1 MADRVKTLGELRG
14 MLRRRWRYPAAILP
28 ACLLLAVLIAYWLP
42 PSYRATTTIML
53 EPQSIPKEMVSTTVR
68 GIEDVAIYA
77 QNELELTRRRVMT
90 PDRLIEI
97 VKKVDPYPGIRD
109 ATAGAKA
116 QMLGADTTVERV
128 DPITLK
134 PLDQSAAFSI
144 SYDNPDP
151 KIAATVASAL
161 GDLYLTYNR
170 RTRTEQASAAYDFL
184 QEQSR
189 AVETSMTEIEQR
201 LAKFKADNN
210 GALPEMQSH
219 NITEVDRSQHDIEA
233 LQQQEL
239 VAEEKESQLQL
250 QLNNLSP
257 SLTGAVS
264 DSRTELAK
272 LRAELAEA
280 HQKYTPEH
288 PEVKRLERAVADMS
302 AQNTANMHFSGGTP
316 DNPEYL
322 ALAGQLAA
330 TRHQLAALRA
340 AEMRE
345 RHDLAVYE
353 QHMQMAPNVERQY
366 TQLQREYAAAR
377 DRYEDIQNKMKNAAL
392 ARTMEFEDRGEK
404 FTLLHAPTVPRRPYF
419 PNRIGIILLGLL
431 LGGGVALGAAA
442 LADAS
447 DPTVRGTED
456 LQEIM
461 EATPL
466 GSIPVLLT
474 TRDRRRHR
482 MQWAA
487 AVMAYAVGAVL
498 MGATI
503 LIRQ

>member
-1 MADRVKTLGELRG
+1 MSDRVRTLGEVRG
-14 MLRRRWRYPAAILP
+14 MLRRRWHYPAAILP

-42 PSYRATTTIML
+42 PIYRATTTIML

-90 PDRLIEI
+90 PDRLLEI
-97 VKKVDPYPGIRD
+97 VKRVDPYPRTD
-109 ATAGAKA
+109 ATAEVKA
-116 QMLGADTTVERV
+116 QLLGANTTVERV

-144 SYDNPDP
+144 SYDNPNP
-151 KIAATVASAL
+151 KIAAAVASGL

-184 QEQSR
+184 QGQSR
-189 AVETSMTEIEQR
+189 AVEASMAEIEQR
-201 LAKFKADNN
+201 LAKFKAENS
-210 GALPEMQSH
+210 GALPEMQAH
-219 NITEVDRSQHDIEA
+219 NITEIDRTQHDIEA

-288 PEVKRLERAVADMS
+288 PEVKRLERAVAEMS
-302 AQNTANMHFSGGTP
+302 AQNATNMRPSGGKP

-322 ALAGQLAA
+322 ALADQLAA

-340 AEMRE
+340 AEARE
-345 RHDLAVYE
+345 RHDLSAYE
-353 QHMQMAPNVERQY
+353 SHMQMAPNVERQY
-366 TQLQREYAAAR
+366 TQLQREYSAAR
-377 DRYEDIQNKMKNAAL
+377 ERYEDIQNKMKNAAL

-404 FTLLHAPTVPRRPYF
+404 FSLLHAPTVPRRPYF
-419 PNRIGIILLGLL
+419 PNRIGIVLLGLL
-431 LGGGVALGAAA
+431 LGCGVALGAAA
-442 LADAS
+442 FADAY
-447 DPTVRGTED
+447 DPTVRGSED

-461 EATPL
+461 ETTAL
-466 GSIPVLLT
+466 GSIPMLLT
-474 TRDRRRHR
+474 TQDRHR
-482 MQWAA
+482 YRVRWAA
-487 AVMAYAVGAVL
+487 ALLAYTAGAVL
-498 MGATI
+498 MVATI
-503 LIRQ
+503 YIRS

>member
-1 MADRVKTLGELRG
+1 

-28 ACLLLAVLIAYWLP
+28 ACLLLAVLVAYWLP

-53 EPQSIPKEMVSTTVR
+53 EPQSIPKEMVSTTVH

-90 PDRLIEI
+90 PDRLVEI
-97 VKKVDPYPGIRD
+97 VKKVDPYPRMRG
-109 ATAGAKA
+109 ASLEAKA
-116 QMLGADTTVERV
+116 QLLGAATTVERV

-144 SYDNPDP
+144 SYDNPSP
-151 KIAATVASAL
+151 KIAAAVAGDL

-184 QEQSR
+184 QGQSR
-189 AVETSMTEIEQR
+189 AVEASMAEIEQR

-210 GALPEMQSH
+210 GALPEMQAH
-219 NITEVDRSQHDIEA
+219 NITEIDRTQHDIES

-239 VAEEKESQLQL
+239 VAEQKESQLQL

-288 PEVKRLERAVADMS
+288 PEVKRLEHAVADMS
-302 AQNTANMHFSGGTP
+302 AQNAANMRPGSGAP
-316 DNPEYL
+316 DNPEYM
-322 ALAGQLAA
+322 AVADQLAGA
-330 TRHQLAALRA
+330 RHQLAALRA
-340 AEMRE
+340 AEARE
-345 RHDLAVYE
+345 RHDLIGYE
-353 QHMQMAPNVERQY
+353 QHMQLAPNVERQY

-404 FTLLHAPTVPRRPYF
+404 FSLLHAPTVPRRPYF

-431 LGGGVALGAAA
+431 LGGGLALGAAA

-447 DPTVRGTED
+447 DPTVRGSED
-456 LQEIM
+456 LQEIL
-461 EATPL
+461 EVTPL
-466 GSIPVLLT
+466 GAIPMLLT
-474 TRDRRRHR
+474 TQDRRRYR
-482 MQWAA
+482 ARWAA
-487 AVMAYAVGAVL
+487 ALAAYTAGAVL
-498 MGATI
+498 MAATI
-503 LIRQ
+503 YLRS